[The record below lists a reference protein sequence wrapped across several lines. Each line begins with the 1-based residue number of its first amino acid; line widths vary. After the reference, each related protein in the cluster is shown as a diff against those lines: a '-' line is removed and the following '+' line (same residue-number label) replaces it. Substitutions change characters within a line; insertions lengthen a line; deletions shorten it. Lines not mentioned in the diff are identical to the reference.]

1 MNQVNNR
8 NSQLR
13 RAVVMTFIAA
23 YQFSAFGTYIFI
35 ILQVGVTNPQ
45 RQLQPPT
52 PAEGKMVAVGYPAA
66 IQVAAIGILIKFGDK
81 RNLADIVFRP
91 KAVDAEEVT
100 FKTLARPITELGLNQ
115 NMTQAHTVGQKCP
128 RVIIAGNIKG
138 GFMAQSNLNAQ
149 IRRRSGPISKVR
161 FGCYVLAV

>member
-52 PAEGKMVAVGYPAA
+52 PAEGKVVTVGYAAA
-66 IQVAAIGILIKFGDK
+66 IQVAAIG
-81 RNLADIVFRP
+81 
-91 KAVDAEEVT
+91 
-100 FKTLARPITELGLNQ
+100 
-115 NMTQAHTVGQKCP
+115 
-128 RVIIAGNIKG
+128 
-138 GFMAQSNLNAQ
+138 
-149 IRRRSGPISKVR
+149 
-161 FGCYVLAV
+161 VLV